1 MSIAQFINVNTSY
14 TRSINIE
21 RDSEHQNSVRPYIL
35 TSRAIQVLDRFA
47 DTLKPIEIPRA
58 WALVGPYGS
67 GKSAFG
73 LLLSQLLG
81 NKEDETTKH
90 AIADLQQVA
99 PELAARFI
107 KNCAAT
113 NGYCIVTLAGTP
125 EPLGRRLVQALN
137 KAVLRYFSDRRD
149 DLNLQLFSLLEDVA
163 NETNPKASHILTLIS
178 ELQHAITNVGGAGLL
193 IVVDELGKFLEYE
206 ARHRTSSEIFLLQ
219 ALAEHAFRPDEAPL
233 QLVVLLHQSF
243 EQYAQTFGDQLRNEW
258 KKVQGRFESI
268 PFVETA
274 EQVIRVIRAAIVH
287 NLDLPLETRL
297 EVEARRFA
305 ASLAQHRALPPGIL
319 EDEAAELF
327 AACYPLHPVS
337 LLVLPALCQRVAQNE
352 RTLFSY
358 LGSQEP
364 HGFMESLDRLNVR
377 EDRLDLICPLEI
389 YDYFILNQPGLVTD
403 PNTHRRW
410 AEVVTAVER
419 LGDALASEISLI
431 KMIGLM
437 NIVGIQGGLKAS
449 FEVLSLCYEN
459 DKTTST
465 TLDTLGERSLITF
478 RKFSGEYRV
487 WQGSDF
493 DIETA
498 LSEQISQIG
507 QVDIAELLNQAKPMA
522 PIVARRHAI
531 ATGTLR
537 YYQPDFISA
546 QSMNRI
552 RPMDKP
558 TLFVCLADAADEV
571 NLFRK
576 KLIELGKG
584 YSLGVIV
591 GNPESLR
598 EAVLTIF
605 ALLRIQREN
614 ALLANDPVAQ
624 RELKDRLSAAKKNE
638 TAIIASILENPSQS
652 EWVAQGCIP
661 LIYSK
666 RQLQQ
671 KFSEI
676 LDQIY
681 SSAPLLHNELIN
693 RDKPSASAIAGRN
706 KLITAMFE
714 HGHEE
719 DLGIEKY
726 PSEKSMYLALLKATG
741 LHHKSVDGWQ
751 FGLSSSLKDKYQIRP
766 VWQAI
771 EKQLADTESNPIP
784 VAELFAYLAQPP
796 YGLKAG
802 VIPILFLTI
811 VLANRDEL
819 ALFEEGN
826 FVPFLTVEIYERL
839 LKNPKSFGLQ
849 RFRIDSLREDLFR
862 RYAEIVSGEMPN
874 EVTLLTAVK
883 PLAQMMVNLPDYTKR
898 TKHLSPE
905 ALSVRDLFFQSK
917 SPVQLV
923 LVDLPKAC
931 GFSSFANIKPDAEQL
946 QMFGQKFQS
955 VIGELRG
962 AYHSLLWIFMNMLK
976 KAFGIEK
983 DVMIQDLRDML
994 RGRYMQLESYTID
1007 IHGLRAFLGR
1017 IVDPY
1022 GEETPWLISI
1032 ASFLGRKPPEKWTD
1046 DDIKAVEYRITEY
1059 AKRIR
1064 DLERLRFVQQDRISD
1079 FGDDF
1084 EVILLKGVQQQIGE
1098 TELLVVLDSAKK
1110 RAVADTVSQISKLL
1124 SNLDD
1129 VSLRNA
1135 ALALSFTAATSSNQE
1150 SDRDYEHIPLE
1161 GKS

>member
-21 RDSEHQNSVRPYIL
+21 RDSEYQNSVRPYIL
-35 TSRAIQVLDRFA
+35 TSRAIQVLDRFT

-73 LLLSQLLG
+73 LFLSQLLG
-81 NKEDETTKH
+81 NKEDETTQH
-90 AIADLQQVA
+90 AIAGLQQVA
-99 PELAARFI
+99 PELAEQFK
-107 KNCAAT
+107 KNCAAPK
-113 NGYCIVTLAGTP
+113 GYCIASIAGTP
-125 EPLGRRLVQALN
+125 ESLGHRLLQALN
-137 KAVLRYFSDRRD
+137 KAVLRYFGDHRD
-149 DLNLQLFSLLEDVA
+149 DLNPQLLSLLKEVT
-163 NETNPKASHILTLIS
+163 NEINPKTSDILALIS
-178 ELQHAITNVGGAGLL
+178 ELQSAITKVGGAGLL

-206 ARHRTSSEIFLLQ
+206 ARHRSNSEIFLLQ
-219 ALAEHAFRPDEAPL
+219 ALAEHAVRPDEAPL

-243 EQYAQTFGDQLRNEW
+243 EQYAQTLGDHLRNEW

-274 EQVIRVIRAAIVH
+274 EQVIRVIRAALVQ
-287 NLDLPLETRL
+287 NLDPRIKTKLDA
-297 EVEARRFA
+297 EAFQFA
-305 ASLAQHRALPPGIL
+305 AALDQQRALPPGL
-319 EDEAAELF
+319 LVDDAAALF
-327 AACYPLHPVS
+327 TACYPLHPIS

-364 HGFMESLDRLNVR
+364 HGFMESLSRLSVKN
-377 EDRLDLICPLEI
+377 DRLDWICPWEI

-403 PNTHRRW
+403 PHTHRRW

-419 LGDALASEISLI
+419 LGDALSSEISLL

-449 FEVLSLCYEN
+449 FEVLSLCDEN
-459 DKTTST
+459 AKTTRS
-465 TLDTLGERSLITF
+465 TLDALGERSLITF

-493 DIETA
+493 DLETA

-507 QVDIAELLNQAKPMA
+507 QVDIAELLNLAKPLA

-537 YYQPDFISA
+537 YYQPDFVSAPSIS
-546 QSMNRI
+546 RI

-558 TLFVCLADAADEV
+558 TLFICLANTTDEV
-571 NLFRK
+571 ILFRQ
-576 KLIELGKG
+576 KLIELGNG
-584 YSLGVIV
+584 HTMGVIV

-605 ALLRIQREN
+605 ALSRIQREN

-624 RELKDRLSAAKKNE
+624 RELKDRLAAAQKNE
-638 TAIIASILENPSQS
+638 TVIIASILEAPNQS
-652 EWVAQGCIP
+652 EWIAQGRIP
-661 LIYSK
+661 LIDNK

-671 KFSEI
+671 KFSAI
-676 LDQIY
+676 LDDVY
-681 SSAPLLHNELIN
+681 YAAPLLHNELIN
-693 RDKPSASAIAGRN
+693 RDKPSPSAMAGRN
-706 KLITAMFE
+706 KLIAAMFE

-726 PSEKSMYLALLKATG
+726 PAEKSMYRALLKATG
-741 LHHKSVDGWQ
+741 LHYKNGDGWQ
-751 FGLSSSLKDKYQIRP
+751 FGLSPTLKDKYRIRP
-766 VWQAI
+766 VWKAI
-771 EKQLADTESNPIP
+771 EKEFDDSETNPIP
-784 VAELFAYLAQPP
+784 VADLFARLVQPP

-811 VLANRDEL
+811 FLANRDEL

-826 FVPFLTVEIYERL
+826 FIPFLTVEIYERL
-839 LKNPKSFGLQ
+839 LKNPKSFSLQ
-849 RFRIDSLREDLFR
+849 RFQIDSLREALFR
-862 RYAEIVSGEMPN
+862 RYAEIVSGEIPN
-874 EVTLLTAVK
+874 EATLLTAVK

-898 TKHLSPE
+898 TQHLSPE
-905 ALSVRDLFFQSK
+905 AISVRNLFFESK
-917 SPVQLV
+917 SPAQLV

-931 GFSSFANIKPDAEQL
+931 GFSSLTSIKPEVEQL
-946 QMFGQKFQS
+946 HMFSQKFQS

-962 AYHSLLWIFMNMLK
+962 AYHSLLWNVMNMIK
-976 KAFGIEK
+976 KAFGIEN

-994 RGRYMQLESYTID
+994 RGRCMQLENYTID
-1007 IHGLRAFLGR
+1007 IHGLRAFIGR

-1032 ASFLGRKPPEKWTD
+1032 ASFLARKPPEKWTD
-1046 DDIKAVEYRITEY
+1046 DDINAVEYRITEY

-1064 DLERLRFVQQDRISD
+1064 DLERLRFVHQDRISD
-1079 FGDDF
+1079 FGDDI
-1084 EVILLKGVQQQIGE
+1084 EVMLLKGVQQQTGE
-1098 TELLVVLDSAKK
+1098 TELFVVLDSAKK
-1110 RAVADTVSQISKLL
+1110 RAVASTVSKISELL
-1124 SNLDD
+1124 SSLDD
-1129 VSLRNA
+1129 VSLRHA
-1135 ALALSFTAATSSNQE
+1135 ALALSFTAATSSIPE
-1150 SDRDYEHIPLE
+1150 ADRNNEYVAVE